1 MSRFQNRRSFVLVV
15 ALLAGGASLVSCG
28 SSSPSSDTAL
38 ASTADT
44 AVDDASDTTL
54 AGKSEE
60 PKVALPKVAPTKLV
74 ITDITDGT
82 GAGAAAGDQLAVHY
96 VGVLSSD
103 GTRFDGNFGSSPFS
117 FTLGKNQVIK
127 GWDEGLVGMKAGGM
141 RQLDIPADLAYGD
154 SGSGDIIK
162 PGAALSFVVEM
173 VGIIPATNPADE
185 PKLTIAGAAASSTL
199 QSKDLVEGKGKVIA
213 AGDTVA
219 LHIVAYRGDTGE
231 KITSTWPE
239 GAPVSLT
246 LEEGGSLPGIIKGV
260 PGMKVGGRRQMTIPF
275 ADAFG
280 ADGNSE
286 MKLPAKTDLVLV
298 VDLIAVL

>member
-1 MSRFQNRRSFVLVV
+1 MSRFQNRRSVVLVV

-44 AVDDASDTTL
+44 ALADASDTTL

-117 FTLGKNQVIK
+117 FTLGKSQVIK
-127 GWDEGLVGMKAGGM
+127 GWDEGLLGMKTGGM

-298 VDLIAVL
+298 VDLIAAL

>member
-1 MSRFQNRRSFVLVV
+1 MSRFHFRRQVFIAV
-15 ALLAGGASLVSCG
+15 ALFAGGSVLVSCG
-28 SSSPSSDTAL
+28 SDSSSNDTVPA
-38 ASTADT
+38 TADT
-44 AVDDASDTTL
+44 AVDGASGTTEP
-54 AGKSEE
+54 AKTEE
-60 PKVALPKVAPTKLV
+60 PKVTLPKVAPTKLV
-74 ITDITDGT
+74 ITDITEGT
-82 GAGAAAGDQLAVHY
+82 GAGAAAGDLIAVHY

-117 FTLGKNQVIK
+117 LTLGKGQVIK
-127 GWDEGLVGMKAGGM
+127 GWDEGLLGMKTGGM

-173 VGIIPATNPADE
+173 AGIIPATDPADE

-199 QSKDLVEGKGKVIA
+199 QSKDLVEGKGEAIA

-280 ADGNSE
+280 PEGNTE

-298 VDLIAVL
+298 VDVIAAL

>member
-1 MSRFQNRRSFVLVV
+1 MSRIQNRRSVVLVV

-28 SSSPSSDTAL
+28 SDSSSSDTVPA
-38 ASTADT
+38 TADT
-44 AVDDASDTTL
+44 AVDDASSATDTAST
-54 AGKSEE
+54 AE
-60 PKVALPKVAPTKLV
+60 PKVTLPKVAPTKLV
-74 ITDITDGT
+74 ITDITDGEGV
-82 GAGAAAGDQLAVHY
+82 GAVAGDLLAVHY

-117 FTLGKNQVIK
+117 FTLGKGQVIQ
-127 GWDEGLVGMKAGGM
+127 GWDEGLLGMKAGGM

-154 SGSGDIIK
+154 SGSGDVIK

-173 VGIIPATNPADE
+173 TGIIPATDPADE
-185 PKLTIAGAAASSTL
+185 PQLTLAGAAASSTL
-199 QSKDLVEGKGKVIA
+199 QSKDLIEGKGDAVA

-246 LEEGGSLPGIIKGV
+246 LEEGGSLPGIVKGV

-280 ADGNSE
+280 PEGNTE
-286 MKLPAKTDLVLV
+286 MKLPANTDLVLV
-298 VDLIAVL
+298 VDVIAAL

>member
-1 MSRFQNRRSFVLVV
+1 MSRFQNRRSVVLVV
-15 ALLAGGASLVSCG
+15 ALLASGASLVSCG
-28 SSSPSSDTAL
+28 SDSSSNDTVP
-38 ASTADT
+38 ASADT
-44 AVDDASDTTL
+44 AVDGASGTTEP
-54 AGKSEE
+54 AKTEE
-60 PKVALPKVAPTKLV
+60 PKVTLPKVAPTKLV
-74 ITDITDGT
+74 ITDITDGE
-82 GAGAAAGDQLAVHY
+82 GVGAAAGDLIAVHY

-117 FTLGKNQVIK
+117 LTLGKGQVIK
-127 GWDEGLVGMKAGGM
+127 GWDEGLLGMKVGGM

-173 VGIIPATNPADE
+173 VGIIPATDPADE
-185 PKLTIAGAAASSTL
+185 PQLTIAGAAASSTL
-199 QSKDLVEGKGKVIA
+199 QSKDLIEGKGDAIA

-280 ADGNSE
+280 AEGNTE
-286 MKLPAKTDLVLV
+286 MKLPANTDLVLV
-298 VDLIAVL
+298 VDVIAAL

>member
-298 VDLIAVL
+298 VDLIAAL

>member
-1 MSRFQNRRSFVLVV
+1 MSRFHFRRQVFIAV
-15 ALLAGGASLVSCG
+15 ALFAGGSVLVSCG
-28 SSSPSSDTAL
+28 SDSPSNDTVP
-38 ASTADT
+38 ASVDT
-44 AVDDASDTTL
+44 AVDGASEATEPAKT
-54 AGKSEE
+54 EE
-60 PKVALPKVAPTKLV
+60 PKVTLPKVTPTKLV
-74 ITDITDGT
+74 ITDITEGSGV
-82 GAGAAAGDQLAVHY
+82 GAVAGDLIAVHY

-117 FTLGKNQVIK
+117 LTLGKGQVIK
-127 GWDEGLVGMKAGGM
+127 GWDEGLLGMKTGGM

-154 SGSGDIIK
+154 SGSGDVIK

-173 VGIIPATNPADE
+173 VGIIPATDPADE

-199 QSKDLVEGKGKVIA
+199 QSKDLIEGKGDAIA

-219 LHIVAYRGDTGE
+219 VHIVAYRGDTGE
-231 KITSTWPE
+231 KITSTWPD

-260 PGMKVGGRRQMTIPF
+260 PGMKVGGRRQLTIPF

-280 ADGNSE
+280 PEGNTE
-286 MKLPAKTDLVLV
+286 MKLPANTDLVLV
-298 VDLIAVL
+298 VDLIAAL

>member
-1 MSRFQNRRSFVLVV
+1 MSRFHFRRQVFIAV
-15 ALLAGGASLVSCG
+15 ALFAGGSVLVSCG
-28 SSSPSSDTAL
+28 SDSPSNDTVP
-38 ASTADT
+38 ASVDT
-44 AVDDASDTTL
+44 AVDGASETTEP
-54 AGKSEE
+54 AKTAE
-60 PKVALPKVAPTKLV
+60 PKVTLPKVAPTKLV
-74 ITDITDGT
+74 ITDITDGEGV
-82 GAGAAAGDQLAVHY
+82 GAVAGDLLAVHY

-117 FTLGKNQVIK
+117 FTLGKGQVIK
-127 GWDEGLVGMKAGGM
+127 GWDEGLLGMKAGGM

-154 SGSGDIIK
+154 SGSGDVIK

-173 VGIIPATNPADE
+173 MGIIPATDPADE
-185 PKLTIAGAAASSTL
+185 PQLTIAGAAASSTL
-199 QSKDLVEGKGKVIA
+199 QSKELIEGKGDAVA

-246 LEEGGSLPGIIKGV
+246 LEEGGSLPGIVKGV

-280 ADGNSE
+280 PEGNTE
-286 MKLPAKTDLVLV
+286 MKLPANTDLVLV
-298 VDLIAVL
+298 VDVVAAL

>member
-117 FTLGKNQVIK
+117 FTLGKSQVIK
-127 GWDEGLVGMKAGGM
+127 GWDEGLLGMKAGGM

-199 QSKDLVEGKGKVIA
+199 QSKDLIEGKGKVIA

-298 VDLIAVL
+298 VDLIAAL

>member
-74 ITDITDGT
+74 ITDITEGT

-117 FTLGKNQVIK
+117 FTLGKSQVIK
-127 GWDEGLVGMKAGGM
+127 GWDEGLLGMKAGGM

-298 VDLIAVL
+298 VDLIAAL

>member
-1 MSRFQNRRSFVLVV
+1 MSRFQNRRSVVLVV

-28 SSSPSSDTAL
+28 SDSSSNDTVPA
-38 ASTADT
+38 TADT
-44 AVDDASDTTL
+44 AVDGASGNTEPAKT
-54 AGKSEE
+54 EE
-60 PKVALPKVAPTKLV
+60 PKVTLPKVPPTNLV
-74 ITDITDGT
+74 ITDITDGE
-82 GAGAAAGDQLAVHY
+82 GVGAAAGDLIAVHY

-117 FTLGKNQVIK
+117 LTLGKGQVIK
-127 GWDEGLVGMKAGGM
+127 GWDEGLLGMKAGGM

-173 VGIIPATNPADE
+173 VGIIPATDPADE
-185 PKLTIAGAAASSTL
+185 PQLTIAGAAASSTL
-199 QSKDLVEGKGKVIA
+199 QSKDLIEGKGDAIA

-246 LEEGGSLPGIIKGV
+246 LEEGGSLPGIVKGV

-280 ADGNSE
+280 AEGNTE
-286 MKLPAKTDLVLV
+286 MKLPANTDLVLV
-298 VDLIAVL
+298 VDLIAAL

>member
-44 AVDDASDTTL
+44 AVDNASSANDTTQT
-54 AGKSEE
+54 KE

-82 GAGAAAGDQLAVHY
+82 GAGAAAGDLLAVHY

-117 FTLGKNQVIK
+117 FTLGKSQVIK
-127 GWDEGLVGMKAGGM
+127 GWDEGLLGMKTGGM

-199 QSKDLVEGKGKVIA
+199 QSKDLIEGKGDAIA

-298 VDLIAVL
+298 VDLIAAL

>member
-1 MSRFQNRRSFVLVV
+1 MSRFQNRRSVVLVV

-28 SSSPSSDTAL
+28 SDSSSSDTVPA
-38 ASTADT
+38 TADT
-44 AVDDASDTTL
+44 AVDDASSATDTAST
-54 AGKSEE
+54 AE
-60 PKVALPKVAPTKLV
+60 PKVNLPKVAPTKLV
-74 ITDITDGT
+74 ITDITDGEGV
-82 GAGAAAGDQLAVHY
+82 GAVAGDLLAVHY

-117 FTLGKNQVIK
+117 FTLGKGQVIK
-127 GWDEGLVGMKAGGM
+127 GWDEGLLGMKAGGM

-154 SGSGDIIK
+154 SGSGDVIK

-173 VGIIPATNPADE
+173 MGIIPATDPADE
-185 PKLTIAGAAASSTL
+185 PQLTIAGAAASSTL
-199 QSKDLVEGKGKVIA
+199 QSKDLIEGKGDAIA
-213 AGDTVA
+213 MGDTVA

-231 KITSTWPE
+231 KVTSTWPE

-246 LEEGGSLPGIIKGV
+246 LEEGGSLPGIVKGV

-280 ADGNSE
+280 PEGNTE
-286 MKLPAKTDLVLV
+286 MKLPANTDLVLV
-298 VDLIAVL
+298 VDVIAAL

>member
-1 MSRFQNRRSFVLVV
+1 MSRFQNRRRVVLVV
-15 ALLAGGASLVSCG
+15 ALLASGASLVSCG
-28 SSSPSSDTAL
+28 SDSSSSDTVPA
-38 ASTADT
+38 TADT
-44 AVDDASDTTL
+44 AIGDATDTTI
-54 AGKSEE
+54 AGKSAE
-60 PKVALPKVAPTKLV
+60 PKVTLPKVAPTKLV
-74 ITDITDGT
+74 ITDITDGE
-82 GAGAAAGDQLAVHY
+82 GVGAAAGDLIAVHY

-117 FTLGKNQVIK
+117 LTLGKGQVIK
-127 GWDEGLVGMKAGGM
+127 GWDEGLLGMKTGGM

-154 SGSGDIIK
+154 SGSGDVIK

-173 VGIIPATNPADE
+173 VGIIPATDPADE
-185 PKLTIAGAAASSTL
+185 PQLTIAGAAASSTL
-199 QSKDLVEGKGKVIA
+199 QSKDLIEGKGVAIA

-280 ADGNSE
+280 PEGNTE
-286 MKLPAKTDLVLV
+286 MKLPANTDLVLV
-298 VDLIAVL
+298 VDLIAAL

>member
-1 MSRFQNRRSFVLVV
+1 MSRFHNRRSIFLVV
-15 ALLAGGASLVSCG
+15 ALLAGGATLVSCG

-38 ASTADT
+38 ATADT
-44 AVDDASDTTL
+44 STGGATQTTVS
-54 AGKSEE
+54 AQTKE
-60 PKVALPKVAPTKLV
+60 PKVTLPKVAPTKLV
-74 ITDITDGT
+74 ITDITEGT
-82 GAGAAAGDQLAVHY
+82 GVGAAAGDLLAVHY

-117 FTLGKNQVIK
+117 FTLGKSQVIK
-127 GWDEGLVGMKAGGM
+127 GWDEGLVGLKTGGV
-141 RQLDIPADLAYGD
+141 RQLDIPAALAYGD
-154 SGSGDIIK
+154 AGSGAVIK

-185 PKLTIAGAAASSTL
+185 PKITIAGAAPTATL
-199 QSKDLVEGKGKVIA
+199 QSKDLIVGKGAAIA

-298 VDLIAVL
+298 VDLIAAL

>member
-1 MSRFQNRRSFVLVV
+1 MSRFHFRRQVFIAV
-15 ALLAGGASLVSCG
+15 ALFAGGSVLVSCG
-28 SSSPSSDTAL
+28 SDSSSNDTVPA
-38 ASTADT
+38 TADT
-44 AVDDASDTTL
+44 AVDGASGTTEP
-54 AGKSEE
+54 AKTEE
-60 PKVALPKVAPTKLV
+60 PKVTLPKVAPTKLV
-74 ITDITDGT
+74 ITDITEGT
-82 GAGAAAGDQLAVHY
+82 GAGAAAGDLIAVHY

-117 FTLGKNQVIK
+117 LTLGKGQVIK
-127 GWDEGLVGMKAGGM
+127 GWDEGLLGMKTGGM

-154 SGSGDIIK
+154 SGSGSVIK

-173 VGIIPATNPADE
+173 AGIIPATDPADE

-199 QSKDLVEGKGKVIA
+199 QSKDLVEGKGEAIA

-280 ADGNSE
+280 PEGNTE

-298 VDLIAVL
+298 VDVIAAL

>member
-1 MSRFQNRRSFVLVV
+1 VP
-15 ALLAGGASLVSCG
+15 A
-28 SSSPSSDTAL
+28 
-38 ASTADT
+38 TADT
-44 AVDDASDTTL
+44 AVDDASSATDTAST
-54 AGKSEE
+54 AE
-60 PKVALPKVAPTKLV
+60 PKVTLPKVTPTKLV
-74 ITDITDGT
+74 ITDITEGSGV
-82 GAGAAAGDQLAVHY
+82 GAVAGDLIAVHY

-117 FTLGKNQVIK
+117 LTLGKGQVIK
-127 GWDEGLVGMKAGGM
+127 GWDEGLLGMKTGGM

-173 VGIIPATNPADE
+173 AGIIPATDPADE
-185 PKLTIAGAAASSTL
+185 PQLTIAGAAASSTL
-199 QSKDLVEGKGKVIA
+199 QSKELIEGKGDAVA

-246 LEEGGSLPGIIKGV
+246 LEEGGSLPGIVKGV

-280 ADGNSE
+280 PEGNTE
-286 MKLPAKTDLVLV
+286 MKLPANTDLVLV
-298 VDLIAVL
+298 VDVVAAL

>member
-1 MSRFQNRRSFVLVV
+1 
-15 ALLAGGASLVSCG
+15 
-28 SSSPSSDTAL
+28 
-38 ASTADT
+38 
-44 AVDDASDTTL
+44 
-54 AGKSEE
+54 
-60 PKVALPKVAPTKLV
+60 LV
-74 ITDITDGT
+74 ITDITDGEGV
-82 GAGAAAGDQLAVHY
+82 GAVAGDLLAVHY

-117 FTLGKNQVIK
+117 FTLGKGQVIK
-127 GWDEGLVGMKAGGM
+127 GWDEGLLGMKAGGM

-154 SGSGDIIK
+154 SGSGDVIK

-173 VGIIPATNPADE
+173 MGIIPATDPADE
-185 PKLTIAGAAASSTL
+185 PQLTIAGAAASSTL
-199 QSKDLVEGKGKVIA
+199 QSKELIEGKGDAVA

-246 LEEGGSLPGIIKGV
+246 LEEGGSLPGIVKGV

-280 ADGNSE
+280 PEGNTE
-286 MKLPAKTDLVLV
+286 MKLPANTDLVLV
-298 VDLIAVL
+298 VDVIAAL

>member
-117 FTLGKNQVIK
+117 FTLGKSQVIK

-219 LHIVAYRGDTGE
+219 VHIVAYRGDTGE

-260 PGMKVGGRRQMTIPF
+260 PGMKVGGRRQITIPF

-280 ADGNSE
+280 PEGNKE

-298 VDLIAVL
+298 VDLIAAL

>member
-1 MSRFQNRRSFVLVV
+1 MSRFQNRRSVVLVV
-15 ALLAGGASLVSCG
+15 ALLAGGSSLVSCG
-28 SSSPSSDTAL
+28 SDSSSSDTVPA
-38 ASTADT
+38 TADT
-44 AVDDASDTTL
+44 AVDDASSATDTAST
-54 AGKSEE
+54 AE
-60 PKVALPKVAPTKLV
+60 PKVTLPKVAPTKLV
-74 ITDITDGT
+74 ITDITDGEGV
-82 GAGAAAGDQLAVHY
+82 GAVAGDLLAVHY

-117 FTLGKNQVIK
+117 FTLGKGQVIK
-127 GWDEGLVGMKAGGM
+127 GWDEGLLGMKAGGM

-154 SGSGDIIK
+154 SGSGDVIK

-173 VGIIPATNPADE
+173 MGIIPATDPADE
-185 PKLTIAGAAASSTL
+185 PQLTIAGAAALSTL
-199 QSKDLVEGKGKVIA
+199 QSKELIEGKGDAVA

-246 LEEGGSLPGIIKGV
+246 LEEGGSLPGIVKGV

-280 ADGNSE
+280 PEGNTE
-286 MKLPAKTDLVLV
+286 MKLPANTDLVLV
-298 VDLIAVL
+298 VDVVAAL

>member
-1 MSRFQNRRSFVLVV
+1 MSRFQNRRSVVLVV
-15 ALLAGGASLVSCG
+15 ALLASGASLVSCG
-28 SSSPSSDTAL
+28 SDSSSNDTVPA
-38 ASTADT
+38 TADT
-44 AVDDASDTTL
+44 AVDGASGTTEP
-54 AGKSEE
+54 AKTEE
-60 PKVALPKVAPTKLV
+60 PKVTLPKVAPTKLV
-74 ITDITDGT
+74 ITDITDGE
-82 GAGAAAGDQLAVHY
+82 GVGAAAGDLIAVHY

-117 FTLGKNQVIK
+117 LTLGKGQVIK
-127 GWDEGLVGMKAGGM
+127 GWDEGLLGMKAGGM

-154 SGSGDIIK
+154 SGSGDVIK

-173 VGIIPATNPADE
+173 VGIIPATDPADE
-185 PKLTIAGAAASSTL
+185 PQLTIAGAAASSTL
-199 QSKDLVEGKGKVIA
+199 QSKDLIEGKGVAIA

-246 LEEGGSLPGIIKGV
+246 LEEGGSLPGIVKGV

-280 ADGNSE
+280 AEGNTE
-286 MKLPAKTDLVLV
+286 MKLPANTDLVLV
-298 VDLIAVL
+298 VDLIAAL

>member
-1 MSRFQNRRSFVLVV
+1 MSRFQNRRSVVLVV
-15 ALLAGGASLVSCG
+15 ALLAGGVSLVSCG
-28 SSSPSSDTAL
+28 SDSPSSDTVPA
-38 ASTADT
+38 TADT
-44 AVDDASDTTL
+44 AVDDASSATDTAST
-54 AGKSEE
+54 AE
-60 PKVALPKVAPTKLV
+60 PKVTLPKVAPTKLV
-74 ITDITDGT
+74 ITDITDGEGV
-82 GAGAAAGDQLAVHY
+82 GAVAGDLLAVHY

-117 FTLGKNQVIK
+117 FTLGKGQVIK
-127 GWDEGLVGMKAGGM
+127 GWDEGLLGMKAGGM

-154 SGSGDIIK
+154 SGSGDVIK

-173 VGIIPATNPADE
+173 MGIIPATDPADE
-185 PKLTIAGAAASSTL
+185 PQLTIAGAAASSTL
-199 QSKDLVEGKGKVIA
+199 QSKELIEGKGDAVA

-246 LEEGGSLPGIIKGV
+246 LEEGGSLPGIVKGV

-280 ADGNSE
+280 PEGNTE
-286 MKLPAKTDLVLV
+286 MKLPANTDLVLV
-298 VDLIAVL
+298 VDVIAAL

>member
-1 MSRFQNRRSFVLVV
+1 MSRFHFRRQVFIAV
-15 ALLAGGASLVSCG
+15 ALFAGGSVLVSCG
-28 SSSPSSDTAL
+28 SDSSSNDTVPA
-38 ASTADT
+38 TADT
-44 AVDDASDTTL
+44 AVDGASGTTEP
-54 AGKSEE
+54 AKTEE
-60 PKVALPKVAPTKLV
+60 PKVTLPKVAPTKLV
-74 ITDITDGT
+74 ITDITEGT
-82 GAGAAAGDQLAVHY
+82 GAGAAAGDLIAVHY

-117 FTLGKNQVIK
+117 LTLGKGQVIK
-127 GWDEGLVGMKAGGM
+127 GWDEGLLGMKTGGM

-173 VGIIPATNPADE
+173 AGIIPATNPADE

-199 QSKDLVEGKGKVIA
+199 QSKDLVEGKGEAIA

-280 ADGNSE
+280 PEGNTE

-298 VDLIAVL
+298 VDVIAAL

>member
-1 MSRFQNRRSFVLVV
+1 MSRFHFRRQVFIAV
-15 ALLAGGASLVSCG
+15 ALFAGGSVLVSCG
-28 SSSPSSDTAL
+28 SDSPSNDTVP
-38 ASTADT
+38 ASVDT
-44 AVDDASDTTL
+44 AVDGASESTET
-54 AGKSEE
+54 AKTEE
-60 PKVALPKVAPTKLV
+60 PKATLPKVAPTKLV
-74 ITDITDGT
+74 ITDITEGSGV
-82 GAGAAAGDQLAVHY
+82 GAVAGDLVAVHY

-117 FTLGKNQVIK
+117 LTLGKGQVIK
-127 GWDEGLVGMKAGGM
+127 GWDEGLVGMKTGGM

-173 VGIIPATNPADE
+173 VGIIPATDPADE

-199 QSKDLVEGKGKVIA
+199 QSKDLIEGKGDAIA

-219 LHIVAYRGDTGE
+219 VHIVAYRGDTGE

-280 ADGNSE
+280 PEGNSE
-286 MKLPAKTDLVLV
+286 MKLPANTDLVLV
-298 VDLIAVL
+298 VDLIAAL

>member
-1 MSRFQNRRSFVLVV
+1 MSRFQNRRSVVLVV

-28 SSSPSSDTAL
+28 SDSSSNDTVPA
-38 ASTADT
+38 TADT
-44 AVDDASDTTL
+44 AVDGASGTTEP
-54 AGKSEE
+54 AKTEE
-60 PKVALPKVAPTKLV
+60 PKVTLPKVAPTKLV
-74 ITDITDGT
+74 ITDITDGE
-82 GAGAAAGDQLAVHY
+82 GVGAAVGDLIAVHY

-117 FTLGKNQVIK
+117 LTLGKGQVIK
-127 GWDEGLVGMKAGGM
+127 GWDEGLLGMKAGGM

-173 VGIIPATNPADE
+173 VGIIPATDPADE
-185 PKLTIAGAAASSTL
+185 PQLTIAGAAASSTL
-199 QSKDLVEGKGKVIA
+199 QSKDLIEGKGDAIA

-280 ADGNSE
+280 AEGNTE
-286 MKLPAKTDLVLV
+286 MKLPANTDLVLV
-298 VDLIAVL
+298 VDLIAAL

>member
-1 MSRFQNRRSFVLVV
+1 MSRFHFRRQVFIAV
-15 ALLAGGASLVSCG
+15 ALFAGGVSLVSCG
-28 SSSPSSDTAL
+28 SDSPSGDTVPA
-38 ASTADT
+38 TADT
-44 AVDDASDTTL
+44 AVDNASSANDTTQT
-54 AGKSEE
+54 KE

-74 ITDITDGT
+74 ITDIADGT
-82 GAGAAAGDQLAVHY
+82 GARAAAGDLLAVHY

-219 LHIVAYRGDTGE
+219 VHIVAYRGDTGE

-280 ADGNSE
+280 PEGNKE

-298 VDLIAVL
+298 VDLIAAL

>member
-1 MSRFQNRRSFVLVV
+1 MSRFQNRRSVVLVV
-15 ALLAGGASLVSCG
+15 ALLAGGSSLVSCG
-28 SSSPSSDTAL
+28 SDSSSSDTVPA
-38 ASTADT
+38 TADT
-44 AVDDASDTTL
+44 SIGDTTDTTI

-60 PKVALPKVAPTKLV
+60 PKVTLPKVAPTKLV
-74 ITDITDGT
+74 ITDITDGEGV
-82 GAGAAAGDQLAVHY
+82 GAVAGDLLAVHY

-117 FTLGKNQVIK
+117 FTLGKGQVIK
-127 GWDEGLVGMKAGGM
+127 GWDEGLLGMKAGGM

-154 SGSGDIIK
+154 SGSGDVIK

-173 VGIIPATNPADE
+173 MGIIPATDPADE
-185 PKLTIAGAAASSTL
+185 PQLTIAGAAASSTL
-199 QSKDLVEGKGKVIA
+199 QSKELIEGKGDAVA

-246 LEEGGSLPGIIKGV
+246 LEEGGSLPGIVKGV

-280 ADGNSE
+280 PEGNTE
-286 MKLPAKTDLVLV
+286 MKLPANTDLVLV
-298 VDLIAVL
+298 VDVIAAL

>member
-1 MSRFQNRRSFVLVV
+1 MSSSHFRRQVFIAV
-15 ALLAGGASLVSCG
+15 ALFAGGSVLVSCG
-28 SSSPSSDTAL
+28 SSSPSDDTAL
-38 ASTADT
+38 ASTADSS
-44 AVDDASDTTL
+44 VDGASSTTEP
-54 AGKSEE
+54 AKTEE
-60 PKVALPKVAPTKLV
+60 PKATLPKVAPTKLV
-74 ITDITDGT
+74 ITDITEGT
-82 GAGAAAGDQLAVHY
+82 GVGAAVGDLIAVHY

-117 FTLGKNQVIK
+117 LTLGKGQVIK
-127 GWDEGLVGMKAGGM
+127 GWDEGLLGMKTGGM

-154 SGSGDIIK
+154 SGSGDVIK

-173 VGIIPATNPADE
+173 VGIIPATDPADE

-199 QSKDLVEGKGKVIA
+199 QSKDLIEGKGEAIA

-219 LHIVAYRGDTGE
+219 VHIVAYRGDTGE
-231 KITSTWPE
+231 KITSTWPD

-246 LEEGGSLPGIIKGV
+246 LEASGSLPGIIKGV
-260 PGMKVGGRRQMTIPF
+260 PGMKVGGRRQLTVPF

-280 ADGNSE
+280 PEGNTE

-298 VDLIAVL
+298 VDLIAAL

>member
-1 MSRFQNRRSFVLVV
+1 MSRFQNRRSVVLVV

-28 SSSPSSDTAL
+28 SDSSSNDTVPA
-38 ASTADT
+38 TADT
-44 AVDDASDTTL
+44 AVDGASGTTEP
-54 AGKSEE
+54 AKTEE
-60 PKVALPKVAPTKLV
+60 PKVTLPKVAPTKLV
-74 ITDITDGT
+74 ITDITDGE
-82 GAGAAAGDQLAVHY
+82 GVGAAAGDLIAVHY

-117 FTLGKNQVIK
+117 LTLGKGQVIK
-127 GWDEGLVGMKAGGM
+127 GWDEGLLGMKAGGM

-173 VGIIPATNPADE
+173 VGIIPATDPADE
-185 PKLTIAGAAASSTL
+185 PQLTIAGAAASSTL
-199 QSKDLVEGKGKVIA
+199 QSKDLIEGKGDAIA

-280 ADGNSE
+280 AEGNTE
-286 MKLPAKTDLVLV
+286 MKLPANTDLVLV
-298 VDLIAVL
+298 VDLIAAL

>member
-1 MSRFQNRRSFVLVV
+1 MSRFHFRRQVFIAV
-15 ALLAGGASLVSCG
+15 ALFAGGSVLVSCG
-28 SSSPSSDTAL
+28 SDSPSNDTVP
-38 ASTADT
+38 ASVDT
-44 AVDDASDTTL
+44 AVDGASEATEPAKT
-54 AGKSEE
+54 EE
-60 PKVALPKVAPTKLV
+60 PKVTLPKVTPTKLV
-74 ITDITDGT
+74 ITDITEGSGV
-82 GAGAAAGDQLAVHY
+82 GAVAGDLIAVHY

-117 FTLGKNQVIK
+117 LTLGKGQVIK
-127 GWDEGLVGMKAGGM
+127 GWDEGLLGMKTGGM

-173 VGIIPATNPADE
+173 MGIIPATDPADE
-185 PKLTIAGAAASSTL
+185 PQLTIAGAAASSTL
-199 QSKDLVEGKGKVIA
+199 QSKDLIEGKGDAIA

-280 ADGNSE
+280 EKGNTE
-286 MKLPAKTDLVLV
+286 MKLPANTDLVLV
-298 VDLIAVL
+298 VDLIAAL

>member
-1 MSRFQNRRSFVLVV
+1 MSRFQNRRSVVLVV

-28 SSSPSSDTAL
+28 SDSPSSDTVPA
-38 ASTADT
+38 TADT
-44 AVDDASDTTL
+44 AVDGASGTTEP
-54 AGKSEE
+54 AKTEE
-60 PKVALPKVAPTKLV
+60 PKVTLPKVAPTKLV
-74 ITDITDGT
+74 ITDITDGE
-82 GAGAAAGDQLAVHY
+82 GVGAAVGDLIAVHY
-96 VGVLSSD
+96 VGVLSSG

-117 FTLGKNQVIK
+117 LTLGKGQVIK
-127 GWDEGLVGMKAGGM
+127 GWDEGLLGMKAGGM

-154 SGSGDIIK
+154 SGSGDVIK

-173 VGIIPATNPADE
+173 VGIIPATDPADE
-185 PKLTIAGAAASSTL
+185 PQLTIAGAAASSTL
-199 QSKDLVEGKGKVIA
+199 QSKDLIEGKGDAIA

-246 LEEGGSLPGIIKGV
+246 LEEGGSLPGIVKGV

-280 ADGNSE
+280 AEGNTE
-286 MKLPAKTDLVLV
+286 MKLPANTDLVLV
-298 VDLIAVL
+298 VDLIAAL

>member
-1 MSRFQNRRSFVLVV
+1 MSRFHFRRQVFIAV
-15 ALLAGGASLVSCG
+15 ALFTGGSVLVSCG
-28 SSSPSSDTAL
+28 SDSPSNDTVPA
-38 ASTADT
+38 TADT
-44 AVDDASDTTL
+44 AVDGASEASEPAKT
-54 AGKSEE
+54 EE
-60 PKVALPKVAPTKLV
+60 PKVTLPKVAPTKLV
-74 ITDITDGT
+74 ITDITEGT
-82 GAGAAAGDQLAVHY
+82 GAGAAAGDLIAVHY

-117 FTLGKNQVIK
+117 LTLGKGQVIK
-127 GWDEGLVGMKAGGM
+127 GWDEGLLGMKTGGM

-173 VGIIPATNPADE
+173 AGIIPATDPADE
-185 PKLTIAGAAASSTL
+185 PQLTIAGAAASSTL
-199 QSKDLVEGKGKVIA
+199 QSKDLIEGKGDAIA

-219 LHIVAYRGDTGE
+219 VHIVAYRGDTGE

-246 LEEGGSLPGIIKGV
+246 LEESGSLPGIIKGV

-275 ADAFG
+275 AEAFG
-280 ADGNSE
+280 PEGNTE
-286 MKLPAKTDLVLV
+286 MKLPANTDLVLV
-298 VDLIAVL
+298 VDLIAAL

>member
-1 MSRFQNRRSFVLVV
+1 MSRIQNRRSVVLVV
-15 ALLAGGASLVSCG
+15 ALLVGGASLVSCG
-28 SSSPSSDTAL
+28 SDSPSSDTVPA
-38 ASTADT
+38 TADT
-44 AVDDASDTTL
+44 AVDGASGTTEP
-54 AGKSEE
+54 AKTEE
-60 PKVALPKVAPTKLV
+60 PKVTLPKVAPTKLV
-74 ITDITDGT
+74 ITDITEGT
-82 GAGAAAGDQLAVHY
+82 GAGAAAGDLIAVHY

-117 FTLGKNQVIK
+117 LTLGKGQVIK
-127 GWDEGLVGMKAGGM
+127 GWDEGLLGMKTGGM

-154 SGSGDIIK
+154 SGSGSVIK

-173 VGIIPATNPADE
+173 AGIIPATDPADE

-199 QSKDLVEGKGKVIA
+199 QSKDLVEGKGEAIA

-280 ADGNSE
+280 PDGNTE

-298 VDLIAVL
+298 VDVIAAL

>member
-1 MSRFQNRRSFVLVV
+1 MSRFHFRRQVFIAV
-15 ALLAGGASLVSCG
+15 ALFAGGSVLVSCG
-28 SSSPSSDTAL
+28 SDSPSSDTVPA
-38 ASTADT
+38 TADT
-44 AVDDASDTTL
+44 AVDDASSATDTAST
-54 AGKSEE
+54 AE
-60 PKVALPKVAPTKLV
+60 PKVTLPKVAPTKLV
-74 ITDITDGT
+74 ITDITDGEGV
-82 GAGAAAGDQLAVHY
+82 GAVAGDLLAVHY

-117 FTLGKNQVIK
+117 FTLGKGQVIK
-127 GWDEGLVGMKAGGM
+127 GWDEGLLGMKAGGM

-154 SGSGDIIK
+154 SGSGDVIK

-173 VGIIPATNPADE
+173 MGIIPATDPADE
-185 PKLTIAGAAASSTL
+185 PQLTIAGAAASSTL
-199 QSKDLVEGKGKVIA
+199 QSKELIEGKGDAVA

-246 LEEGGSLPGIIKGV
+246 LEEGGSLPGIVKGV

-280 ADGNSE
+280 PEGNTE
-286 MKLPAKTDLVLV
+286 MKLPANTDLVLV
-298 VDLIAVL
+298 VDVIAAL

>member
-1 MSRFQNRRSFVLVV
+1 MSRFQNRRSVVLVV
-15 ALLAGGASLVSCG
+15 ALLASGASLVSCG
-28 SSSPSSDTAL
+28 SDSSSNDTVPA
-38 ASTADT
+38 TADT
-44 AVDDASDTTL
+44 AVDGASGTTEP
-54 AGKSEE
+54 AKTEE
-60 PKVALPKVAPTKLV
+60 PKVTLPKVAPTKLV
-74 ITDITDGT
+74 ITDITDGE
-82 GAGAAAGDQLAVHY
+82 GVGAAAGDLIAVHY

-117 FTLGKNQVIK
+117 LTLGKGQVIK
-127 GWDEGLVGMKAGGM
+127 GWDEGLLGMKAGGM

-173 VGIIPATNPADE
+173 VGIIPATDPADE
-185 PKLTIAGAAASSTL
+185 PQLTIAGAAASSTL
-199 QSKDLVEGKGKVIA
+199 QSKDLIEGKGDAIA

-246 LEEGGSLPGIIKGV
+246 LEEGGSLPGIVKGV

-280 ADGNSE
+280 AEGNTE
-286 MKLPAKTDLVLV
+286 MKLPANTDLVLV
-298 VDLIAVL
+298 VDLIAAL

>member
-1 MSRFQNRRSFVLVV
+1 MSRFQNRRSVVLVV
-15 ALLAGGASLVSCG
+15 ALLASGASLVSCG
-28 SSSPSSDTAL
+28 SDSSSNDTVPA
-38 ASTADT
+38 TADT
-44 AVDDASDTTL
+44 AVDGASGTTEP
-54 AGKSEE
+54 AKTEE
-60 PKVALPKVAPTKLV
+60 PKVTLPKVAPTKLV
-74 ITDITDGT
+74 ITDITDGE
-82 GAGAAAGDQLAVHY
+82 GVGAAAGDLIAVHY

-117 FTLGKNQVIK
+117 LTLGKGQVIK
-127 GWDEGLVGMKAGGM
+127 GWDEGLLGMKAGGM

-154 SGSGDIIK
+154 SGSGDVIK

-173 VGIIPATNPADE
+173 VGIIPATDPADE
-185 PKLTIAGAAASSTL
+185 PQLTIAGAAASSTL
-199 QSKDLVEGKGKVIA
+199 QSKDLIEGKGDAIA

-280 ADGNSE
+280 AEGNTE
-286 MKLPAKTDLVLV
+286 MKLPANTDLVLV
-298 VDLIAVL
+298 VDLIAAL

>member
-1 MSRFQNRRSFVLVV
+1 MSRFHFRRQVFIAV
-15 ALLAGGASLVSCG
+15 ALFAGGSVLVSCG
-28 SSSPSSDTAL
+28 SDSPSNDTVP
-38 ASTADT
+38 ASVDT
-44 AVDDASDTTL
+44 AVDGASEATEPAKT
-54 AGKSEE
+54 EE
-60 PKVALPKVAPTKLV
+60 PKVTLPKVTPTKLV
-74 ITDITDGT
+74 ITDITEGSGV
-82 GAGAAAGDQLAVHY
+82 GAVAGDLIAVHY

-117 FTLGKNQVIK
+117 LTLGKGQVIK
-127 GWDEGLVGMKAGGM
+127 GWDEGLLGMKTGGM

-173 VGIIPATNPADE
+173 AGIIPATDPADE

-199 QSKDLVEGKGKVIA
+199 QSKDLIEGKGDAIA

-219 LHIVAYRGDTGE
+219 VHIVAYRGDTGE
-231 KITSTWPE
+231 KITSTWPD

-246 LEEGGSLPGIIKGV
+246 LEEGGSLPGIVKGV

-280 ADGNSE
+280 PEGNTE
-286 MKLPAKTDLVLV
+286 MKLPANTDLVLV
-298 VDLIAVL
+298 VDVVAAL

>member
-1 MSRFQNRRSFVLVV
+1 MSRLHFRRQVYIAV
-15 ALLAGGASLVSCG
+15 ALFAGGSVLVSCG
-28 SSSPSSDTAL
+28 SDSPSNDTVP
-38 ASTADT
+38 ASVDT
-44 AVDDASDTTL
+44 AVDGASEATEPAKT
-54 AGKSEE
+54 EE
-60 PKVALPKVAPTKLV
+60 PKVTLPKVTPTKLV
-74 ITDITDGT
+74 ITDITEGSGV
-82 GAGAAAGDQLAVHY
+82 GAVAGDLIAVHY

-117 FTLGKNQVIK
+117 LTLGKGQVIK
-127 GWDEGLVGMKAGGM
+127 GWDEGLLGMKTGGM

-173 VGIIPATNPADE
+173 MGIIPATDPADE
-185 PKLTIAGAAASSTL
+185 PQLTIAGAAASSTL
-199 QSKDLVEGKGKVIA
+199 QSKDLIEGKGDAIA

-246 LEEGGSLPGIIKGV
+246 LEEGGSLPGIVKGV

-280 ADGNSE
+280 EKGNTE
-286 MKLPAKTDLVLV
+286 MKLPANTDLVLV
-298 VDLIAVL
+298 VDVIAAL